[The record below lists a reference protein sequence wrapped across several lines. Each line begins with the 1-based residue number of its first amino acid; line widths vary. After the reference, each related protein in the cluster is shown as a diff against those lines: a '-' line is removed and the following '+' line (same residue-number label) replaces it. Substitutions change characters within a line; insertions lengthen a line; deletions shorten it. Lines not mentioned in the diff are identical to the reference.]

1 MTTRGQRPSATASS
15 WDKYWHGAK
24 RDGAY
29 SAGGSSHPVVLAF
42 WDEFFRSKPGDSDDL
57 NIVDIA
63 SGSGA
68 VVECAKS
75 VFGAQLPDFTCVD
88 ISDSA
93 IRSLQQRFP
102 DVHGVV
108 ADARNIPLD
117 SAHYGIVT
125 SQFGIEYA
133 GLDAIDEAIRLVTP
147 HGYLALLI
155 HYRDGGIYRQCAA
168 SLDATGQI
176 DAAKFITYA
185 IDMFRE
191 GFEVL
196 RGGDKNKYEA
206 AARQF
211 VPAIGAMESI
221 MKQHGQHV
229 ADGTVLRLYK
239 DVRTVHERMPNYEPE
254 EVLDWLRGM
263 QGEIEAYAG
272 RMRSMCDAAID
283 ADKFEELCRTVE
295 SGGFRITRRDPLIV
309 PDRSEPIA
317 WALVA
322 TRS

>member
-1 MTTRGQRPSATASS
+1 MTGHGPGPSTTASS
-15 WDKYWHGAK
+15 WDKYWHGAQ

-29 SAGGSSHPVVLAF
+29 SADGSSHPVVLAF
-42 WDEFFRSKPGDSDDL
+42 WDEFFGSIQTDDDEL
-57 NIVDIA
+57 RIVDIA

-68 VVECAKS
+68 VVECSKS
-75 VFGAQLPDFTCVD
+75 VFDAQLPDVTCID

-108 ADARNIPLD
+108 ADARKIPLA

-133 GLDAIDEAIRLVTP
+133 GLDAIDEAIRLVAP
-147 HGYLALLI
+147 HGRLALLI
-155 HYRDGGIYRQCAA
+155 HHRDGGIYRQCAA
-168 SLDATGQI
+168 SLDATRQM
-176 DAAKFITYA
+176 DEANFITYA

-196 RGGDKNKYEA
+196 RGGDRNKYEA

-211 VPAIGAMESI
+211 VPAIRALESI

-229 ADGTVLRLYK
+229 ADGAVLRLYK
-239 DVRTVHERMPNYEPE
+239 DVRTIHERMPNYDPE

-272 RMRSMCDAAID
+272 RMQSMCDAAID
-283 ADKFEELCRTVE
+283 ADKFDGLCRTVE
-295 SGGFRITRRDPLIV
+295 SGGFRVARRDPLIV
-309 PDRSEPIA
+309 PDRGEPIA